1 MRQNLYQYAPAF
13 PWAGL
18 LLLAAGFVVYLITR
32 RLEPAT
38 NLLLGGGALLL
49 LLFAVIRPDDV
60 RLLLN
65 QRQTR
70 YGSSTL
76 LSILFFTAIM
86 VLLYWIA
93 YQNSQ
98 WRWDATETGEFT
110 PLPETISVLRDLDE
124 PVHVIAFYPPSMG
137 FQEQRARTLLDSL
150 AAVSNRFTYE
160 FVDPELDPLRAQ
172 QYELNFPGTLVF
184 TKGNDFAKANS
195 LTDQEIHTAL
205 IKVINPVAK
214 TAYFLTGHG
223 ELDINDFDVMGL
235 NTAVRLIRDLGFTM
249 EELNLFIQGSVPADA
264 TVLVIIAPRSPFSP
278 GEVRAIGDY
287 LNRGGALFLARGST
301 IVDNQPLLSDEQNG
315 LYAMLQDEWGIQLRQ
330 DVVIDQDFAQA
341 GQRLD
346 IAFLGAD
353 YGFSPIVTEDL
364 RRYGTRFAFVRSIA
378 FEPADN
384 VTQTELVR
392 TSGAAWGETDL
403 ALFLEQGYAE
413 PDPEDAIGPLTIGLS
428 AENFATEA
436 RIVIFGDNTFM
447 TNQGILANGNSFL
460 FTNAMNWLAEDEV
473 AIDLTPRAT
482 VDRQIV
488 IQQTQLNFLLLVSS
502 CLGPL
507 LALVAG
513 TAVWYSRRQNR

>member
-32 RLEPAT
+32 RFEPAT
-38 NLLLGGGALLL
+38 NLLLAGGALLL

-60 RLLLN
+60 RRLLSG
-65 QRQTR
+65 RQAR
-70 YGSSTL
+70 YGSSTV

-93 YQNSQ
+93 FQNSH
-98 WRWDATETGEFT
+98 WRWDATETGDFT
-110 PLPETISVLRDLDE
+110 PLPETTAVLRDLDE
-124 PVHVIAFYPPSMG
+124 PVHVIAFYPQSMA
-137 FQEQRARTLLDSL
+137 FQEQRARTILDSL
-150 AAVSNRFTYE
+150 AAVGDRFSYE

-184 TKGNDFAKANS
+184 TKGTDFAKANS

-205 IKVINPVAK
+205 IKVINPVPK

-223 ELDINDFDVMGL
+223 ELGINDFDATGL
-235 NTAVRLIRDLGFTM
+235 NTGVSLMRDAGFTV
-249 EELNLFIQGSVPADA
+249 EELNLFTRGAVPDNA
-264 TVLVIIAPRSPFSP
+264 TVLAIIDPQGPFSAE
-278 GEVRAIGDY
+278 EVGAIRDY
-287 LNRGGALFLARGST
+287 LHRGGALFLARGST
-301 IVDNQPLLSDEQNG
+301 IIDNQPLLSGEANG
-315 LYAMLQDEWGIQLRQ
+315 LYALLRDEWGIELRQ

-353 YGFSPIVTEDL
+353 YGFSPIITEDL
-364 RRYGTRFAFVRSIA
+364 RRFGTRFAFVRSLA
-378 FEPADN
+378 FEPVDN
-384 VTQTELVR
+384 VTHTELVR
-392 TSGAAWGETDL
+392 TSSAAWGESDL

-413 PDPEDAIGPLTIGLS
+413 PDPEDALGPLTIGLS
-428 AENFATEA
+428 AENFATET
-436 RIVIFGDNTFM
+436 RIVVFGDSTFM
-447 TNQGILANGNSFL
+447 SNQGIVANGNSLL
-460 FTNAMNWLAEDEV
+460 FTNIMNWLAEDEL

-488 IQQTQLNFLLLVSS
+488 IPQMQLNFLLLVGT

-513 TAVWYSRRQNR
+513 TAVWYSRRQRR

>member
-18 LLLAAGFVVYLITR
+18 LLLAAGFVIYLITR
-32 RLEPAT
+32 RFEPAT
-38 NLLLGGGALLL
+38 NLLLAGGALLL

-60 RLLLN
+60 RQLLSG
-65 QRQTR
+65 RQAR
-70 YGSSTL
+70 YGSSTV
-76 LSILFFTAIM
+76 LSILFFAAIM
-86 VLLYWIA
+86 VLFYWIA

-98 WRWDATETGEFT
+98 WRWDTTETGEFT
-110 PLPETISVLRDLDE
+110 PLPETTAILRDLDE
-124 PVHVIAFYPPSMG
+124 PVHVIAFFPASMA
-137 FQEQRARTLLDSL
+137 FQEQRARTILDSL
-150 AAVSNRFTYE
+150 AAVGDRFTYE

-184 TKGNDFAKANS
+184 VRGNDFAKANS

-205 IKVINPVAK
+205 IKVISPVPK

-223 ELDINDFDVMGL
+223 ELGINDFDVMGL
-235 NTAVRLIRDLGFTM
+235 NTAVRLIRDLGFTV
-249 EELNLFIQGSVPADA
+249 EELNLFIRGSVPADA
-264 TVLVIIAPRSPFSP
+264 TVLAIVAPQTPFSAE
-278 GEVRAIGDY
+278 EVEAIRDY

-301 IVDNQPLLSDEQNG
+301 IVDNQPFLAGEENG
-315 LYAMLQDEWGIQLRQ
+315 LLAMLWEEWGIELRP

-353 YGFSPIVTEDL
+353 YGFSPIITQDI
-364 RRYGTRFAFVRSIA
+364 RRYGTRFAFVRSIDY
-378 FEPADN
+378 EPADN
-384 VTQTELVR
+384 VSYTELVR
-392 TSGAAWGETDL
+392 TSSAAWGETDL
-403 ALFLEQGYAE
+403 AVFLEQGYAE
-413 PDPEDAIGPLTIGLS
+413 PGPEDAVGPLTIGLS
-428 AENFATEA
+428 AENFAGEA
-436 RIVIFGDNTFM
+436 RLVVFGDNTFM
-447 TNQGILANGNSFL
+447 TNQGILANGNSLL
-460 FTNAMNWLAEDEV
+460 FSNAMNWLAEDEV
-473 AIDLTPRAT
+473 AIDLTPRAS

-488 IQQTQLNFLLLVSS
+488 IPQTQLNLLLLVGT